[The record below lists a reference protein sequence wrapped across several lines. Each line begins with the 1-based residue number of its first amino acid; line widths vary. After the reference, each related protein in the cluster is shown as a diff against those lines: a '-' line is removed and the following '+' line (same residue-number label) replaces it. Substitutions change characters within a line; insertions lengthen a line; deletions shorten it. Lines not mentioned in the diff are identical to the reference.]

1 LKLSNGEIF
10 EGEFKK
16 DKIEGVGYFISMNG
30 SKINGI
36 WKDSKLI
43 KLIIWFV
50 IEFLIIEDNKKYII
64 KKSLMKT

>member
-1 LKLSNGEIF
+1 VKQGKGRLKLSNGEIF

-30 SKINGI
+30 NKINGI

-43 KLIIWFV
+43 KLII
-50 IEFLIIEDNKKYII
+50 
-64 KKSLMKT
+64 

>member
-1 LKLSNGEIF
+1 MKLSNGEIF

-16 DKIEGVGYFISMNG
+16 DKIEGVGYFISMSG

-64 KKSLMKT
+64 KRSLVKT

>member
-1 LKLSNGEIF
+1 MS
-10 EGEFKK
+10 
-16 DKIEGVGYFISMNG
+16 G

-64 KKSLMKT
+64 KRSLVKT

>member
-16 DKIEGVGYFISMNG
+16 DKIEGVGYFISMSG

-43 KLIIWFV
+43 KLII
-50 IEFLIIEDNKKYII
+50 
-64 KKSLMKT
+64 